1 MINIL
6 GQKDEILLVRQVLH
20 AKLMHVLHQRPILNR
35 RLVLLLDRVLAVV
48 CNSQGCAPLVPE
60 RALEHVILLLI
71 RQRLVDQRL
80 QILVSIHRGQDC
92 LSFIL
97 ICFRRYRSHCNNHR
111 FGRKQWT
118 VIDLDALQLGQEL
131 LKGQESCQFEHLH
144 GQAKDLY
151 EVFDRLA
158 AHLLLLLCEQIEKEC
173 QAHVS
178 AGLLA
183 DVQDQVSDGREC
195 LTEDVG
201 QGLDDVLPEL
211 AIPHVLEHAT
221 ENLMHVLRRLVL
233 HILGPELA
241 DVLDLE
247 GRQPRVALHVRTCDI
262 DALDEEFLSLRVCS
276 CLQNG

>member
-1 MINIL
+1 M
-6 GQKDEILLVRQVLH
+6 
-20 AKLMHVLHQRPILNR
+20 
-35 RLVLLLDRVLAVV
+35 
-48 CNSQGCAPLVPE
+48 
-60 RALEHVILLLI
+60 
-71 RQRLVDQRL
+71 
-80 QILVSIHRGQDC
+80 
-92 LSFIL
+92 
-97 ICFRRYRSHCNNHR
+97 
-111 FGRKQWT
+111 
-118 VIDLDALQLGQEL
+118 
-131 LKGQESCQFEHLH
+131 H

-158 AHLLLLLCEQIEKEC
+158 SHLLLLLCEQIEKEC

-201 QGLDDVLPEL
+201 QGLDDVLLEL